1 MLGWLRRRS
10 ADDPFGV
17 RRLARRIDSTGLV
30 MHAGEAEVAEVERAL
45 GTSVPEQIVAFLRD
59 YPDRGAQMLDPQGH
73 AQESAALGQLLASLA
88 REFTAAGVVGPSAND
103 TAAGR
108 NWWYLMFYAKPGA
121 RRFPEWEGWLGLRL
135 SQGESSL
142 AQAEARY
149 ATRLPDSYRHLLT
162 VFDHVAH
169 SGLHMHEGVFGPREG
184 AGMQGFEGELDYI
197 RMWLKAAGRLA
208 EASPE
213 QLEAY
218 LPFYAD
224 PYGNECLFARRVP
237 GAVFRFDHE
246 TCGITP
252 TSYADFDAF
261 LAAVLTGRLGP

>member
-10 ADDPFGV
+10 ANDPFGV
-17 RRLARRIDSTGLV
+17 HRVARALDSSGLL
-30 MHAGEAEVAEVERAL
+30 MHASDVELAEVERAL
-45 GTSVPEQIVAFLRD
+45 GTPVPERIVAFLRD
-59 YPDRGAQMLDPQGH
+59 YPDRGAHMLDPEGH
-73 AQESAALGQLLASLA
+73 ARDSAALSQLLAGLE
-88 REFTAAGVVGPSAND
+88 REFTPAGVVGPSAGD
-103 TAAGR
+103 LAAGR
-108 NWWYLMFYAKPGA
+108 NWWYLMFYAKSGVE
-121 RRFPEWEGWLGLRL
+121 RFPEWEGWLGLRF
-135 SQGESSL
+135 SQGEEGI

-149 ATRLPDSYRHLLT
+149 ATRLPESYRHWLSVL
-162 VFDHVAH
+162 DHVAH

-197 RMWLKAAGRLA
+197 RMWLGAAGRLA

-213 QLEAY
+213 ELDEY

-224 PYGNECLFARRVP
+224 PYGNEYLFARRDP

-246 TCGITP
+246 TCGIGP
-252 TSYADFDAF
+252 TLYADFDAF